1 MDKDAT
7 SASSTRLS
15 AVDQS
20 GKADASSQ
28 GLKRSTSPS
37 PAPSTGSA
45 ARRKKL
51 RPPAPKRA
59 GMTPTQ
65 ATASGAPPN
74 SYFPLPPQPGAAPRS
89 AQKAKKVAPAGTEA
103 RRHDPD
109 PGHGIGRADKQVFP
123 AARRGGGHS
132 FDLAP
137 ENA

>member
-37 PAPSTGSA
+37 PAPSTVSA

-65 ATASGAPPN
+65 ATASGAPAN
-74 SYFPLPPQPGAAPRS
+74 RYLPLPGAAVAAAAPILRAELRPRLLR
-89 AQKAKKVAPAGTEA
+89 P
-103 RRHDPD
+103 
-109 PGHGIGRADKQVFP
+109 
-123 AARRGGGHS
+123 
-132 FDLAP
+132 
-137 ENA
+137 NA